1 MIPTPL
7 VRFEAVV
14 ALALLRLGLETE
26 VGNSKVVEKAEVEAG
41 KKMADLFL
49 THPVENLD
57 SGPNCNSSR
66 HEGKKSPRKTNTMRH
81 NRQKLHVS
89 WQPEEPIR

>member
-1 MIPTPL
+1 MIPTPPL

-41 KKMADLFL
+41 
-49 THPVENLD
+49 
-57 SGPNCNSSR
+57 
-66 HEGKKSPRKTNTMRH
+66 
-81 NRQKLHVS
+81 
-89 WQPEEPIR
+89 